1 MPKLELWQTTR
12 KIFSKKF
19 SNQQLGASELSQ
31 LLPPHQPIKWSF
43 VSSTIIVYLLKPC
56 NGLLKLED
64 RAKMPQEPWKL
75 MPSQWRSHVMV
86 WALKIYENGKNREVS
101 LPVRSS
107 PIVLITCLPYI
118 QSPTEIPKP
127 PNNRIDGGVLPTW
140 DTWPSVHINQIA
152 ISGPIALETSLPPCV
167 KAPKHAVKIFLGRSF
182 LLKYWDMQW
191 KQNVYCKV
199 SVAIIV
205 WDKMNYP
212 VKMKIQFYSIR
223 SSQLHLQPF
232 DFPRP

>member
-1 MPKLELWQTTR
+1 MPKLELWQTKR

-19 SNQQLGASELSQ
+19 SNQQLGVSELSQ

-43 VSSTIIVYLLKPC
+43 VSWTVIVYSNKTLQWVVETGRPSKDATRTVKADAKSMTKPRD
-56 NGLLKLED
+56 GVS
-64 RAKMPQEPWKL
+64 A
-75 MPSQWRSHVMV
+75 
-86 WALKIYENGKNREVS
+86 KIYEIEKNREVP

-167 KAPKHAVKIFLGRSF
+167 NAPKHAVKIFLGRSF
-182 LLKYWDMQW
+182 LLNHWEMHWFLYFS
-191 KQNVYCKV
+191 VYK
-199 SVAIIV
+199 
-205 WDKMNYP
+205 WL
-212 VKMKIQFYSIR
+212 F
-223 SSQLHLQPF
+223 LHV
-232 DFPRP
+232 RHK